1 MKKSCLL
8 SILLLIL
15 GMSARAQESVSVGE
29 VLVPQGHLALL
40 EVQFQFNENHDYVSY
55 QFTVNLPD
63 GISLVNDAYNKP
75 VVVLGDGQPSAL
87 YTLDL
92 NATTHNVTCYSNP
105 ATLIAA
111 NKGVLVRIPVKADA
125 NLAVG
130 TELNGSLTGVEF
142 AHANAVSAPFG
153 DANFTI
159 RVTDEIVLDENSP
172 LAPEDV
178 KNVKVRVKRTINAN
192 EWSTLCLPFDL
203 TEEQFKDIFGDDVQ
217 LAYFV
222 SYDVDKE
229 GDDVLGITVN
239 FEEDD
244 LSQDFTANYPYI
256 IRTTKNITEFTI
268 TTSIKTNNVLEV
280 YKSGKKTLGQFI
292 GTYEAGTLVP
302 DQSLFLNGNKF
313 WYSVGNTKIK
323 AFRAYF
329 TFVDVLS
336 SLNGAA
342 VKLYVGN
349 DETGIDEM
357 ENVKCKMD
365 NAIYDLSGRHVNKA
379 IKGIYI
385 VNGKKIVVK

>member
-1 MKKSCLL
+1 M
-8 SILLLIL
+8 
-15 GMSARAQESVSVGE
+15 
-29 VLVPQGHLALL
+29 
-40 EVQFQFNENHDYVSY
+40 
-55 QFTVNLPD
+55 
-63 GISLVNDAYNKP
+63 
-75 VVVLGDGQPSAL
+75 
-87 YTLDL
+87 
-92 NATTHNVTCYSNP
+92 
-105 ATLIAA
+105 
-111 NKGVLVRIPVKADA
+111 
-125 NLAVG
+125 
-130 TELNGSLTGVEF
+130 
-142 AHANAVSAPFG
+142 
-153 DANFTI
+153 
-159 RVTDEIVLDENSP
+159 
-172 LAPEDV
+172 
-178 KNVKVRVKRTINAN
+178 
-192 EWSTLCLPFDL
+192 
-203 TEEQFKDIFGDDVQ
+203 
-217 LAYFV
+217 
-222 SYDVDKE
+222 
-229 GDDVLGITVN
+229 LGITVN

-256 IRTTKNITEFTI
+256 IRTTKNITEFTL

-302 DQSLFLNGNKF
+302 DQSLFLNGNKV